1 MSTKSMTKMV
11 AAFVAAGTLA
21 GIQLSAQ
28 APAPGAAGAAGTWT
42 VPRTP
47 DGRPDLQG
55 VWSNNSVTPLERPT
69 QWKDKA
75 SLTDAEV
82 EELKALV
89 ARYVSD
95 GGDAIFGGFV
105 QIALDAKDKGEYKQ
119 TSYDPTTGNYNHF
132 WIVDRD
138 WDNRTSLITDP
149 PNGMMPAMTPEAEA
163 RRARGRGN
171 QVQIESSESGPR
183 GRLESHEV
191 RPLGERCV
199 HFPVPRLSTGYN
211 SYMQIVQSPEYVV
224 IYQEMA
230 HDARVVPMDGRPH
243 LPADVKQWGGSSR
256 GRWEGD
262 TLVVETTNYSTR
274 APFERMSPNGRL
286 IERFTRVSADF
297 INYEVTLDDPAT
309 WVQPWTRMIRLR
321 AKPDEQVYEY
331 ACHEGNYSMEGILA
345 GARAEEKEAAQ
356 ATAGPTSK

>member
-1 MSTKSMTKMV
+1 MVGAV
-11 AAFVAAGTLA
+11 AAASALATVSVAAQSTY
-21 GIQLSAQ
+21 
-28 APAPGAAGAAGTWT
+28 T

-82 EELKALV
+82 QELKGLV
-89 ARYVSD
+89 AQAVSD
-95 GGDAIFGGFV
+95 GGDAVFQSIV
-105 QIALDAKDKGEYKQ
+105 QIALDLKDSKDYKQ
-119 TSYDPTTGNYNHF
+119 VSYDPSTGNYNQF
-132 WIVDRD
+132 WMVERD
-138 WDNRTSLITDP
+138 WDNRTSLIIDP
-149 PNGMMPAMTPEAEA
+149 PNGMIPPLTPEGEA
-163 RRARGRGN
+163 RRARGRNAIPLEG
-171 QVQIESSESGPR
+171 SESGPR

-199 HFPVPRLSTGYN
+199 HFAVPRLGTGYN

-262 TLVVETTNYSTR
+262 TLVIETTNYSPK

-286 IERFTRVSADF
+286 IERFTRASADF

-309 WVQPWTRMIRLR
+309 WTQPWTRLIRLR

-345 GARAEEKEAAQ
+345 GARAEEAEEAAK
-356 ATAGPTSK
+356 AKAGSK

>member
-1 MSTKSMTKMV
+1 MGV
-11 AAFVAAGTLA
+11 AVAIAGVLA
-21 GIQLSAQ
+21 GASLAAQ
-28 APAPGAAGAAGTWT
+28 APAAQGSGSSWT

-69 QWKDKA
+69 QWRDKE
-75 SLTDAEV
+75 SLTAAEV
-82 EELKALV
+82 EELKQLV

-105 QIALDAKDKGEYKQ
+105 QIALDAKEKGEYKQ
-119 TSYDPTTGNYNHF
+119 TSYDPSTGNYNHF

-138 WDNRTSLITDP
+138 WDNRTSLIVDP
-149 PNGMMPAMTPEAEA
+149 PNGMMPALTPQAEA

-183 GRLESHEV
+183 GRLDSHEV

-230 HDARVVPMDGRPH
+230 HDARIVPMDGRAH
-243 LPADVKQWGGSSR
+243 LPSDVKQWGGSSR

-262 TLVVETTNYSTR
+262 TLVVETVNYSSK
-274 APFERMSPNGRL
+274 APFERMSEKGRL
-286 IERFTRVSADF
+286 IERFTRVSEDF
-297 INYEVTLDDPAT
+297 INYEVTLDDPET

-321 AKPDEQVYEY
+321 AKPDEQIYEY

-345 GARAEEKEAAQ
+345 GARAEDKEAA
-356 ATAGPTSK
+356 AKAAGSK